1 MNFIK
6 IIALILGLTI
16 PVSCI
21 NDFTPVTDEYSDAL
35 IIEGL
40 ISDQPAGSYVKLSV
54 TYPLWKRKAP
64 KLVRGCTVS
73 ITDDSGNLYT
83 LKETSNYG
91 VYLPDYPDFRGV
103 IGREYTLR
111 VETTKEFGFLTYE
124 SEPTGMLPVPPIDSL
139 YYQKKVIEDTRPAVE
154 GCDIFLDTRDTE
166 NICQFFKWEYIE
178 TWEYHLPF
186 ESINKVCWTSINS
199 DGISIK
205 NSSGI
210 SGGAI
215 KKQPVLSINN
225 PREKLDIKYSIQVR
239 QYSLNEN
246 EFLYWDRLKNLSDQT
261 GGLYDIIPSD
271 LQNNLYCVE
280 DSRRKILGYFSVS
293 AVSTKR
299 LFIKEKFQG
308 SEIFDYGCE
317 PETIY
322 TNRPDTIPDLN
333 LNLWIIEDH
342 LDQKPPYII
351 CTRNTGCVFCEA
363 HGTSVK
369 PDFWDDDK

>member
-1 MNFIK
+1 M
-6 IIALILGLTI
+6 
-16 PVSCI
+16 
-21 NDFTPVTDEYSDAL
+21 
-35 IIEGL
+35 
-40 ISDQPAGSYVKLSV
+40 
-54 TYPLWKRKAP
+54 
-64 KLVRGCTVS
+64 
-73 ITDDSGNLYT
+73 
-83 LKETSNYG
+83 
-91 VYLPDYPDFRGV
+91 
-103 IGREYTLR
+103 
-111 VETTKEFGFLTYE
+111 
-124 SEPTGMLPVPPIDSL
+124 
-139 YYQKKVIEDTRPAVE
+139 
-154 GCDIFLDTRDTE
+154 
-166 NICQFFKWEYIE
+166 
-178 TWEYHLPF
+178 
-186 ESINKVCWTSINS
+186 
-199 DGISIK
+199 
-205 NSSGI
+205 
-210 SGGAI
+210 
-215 KKQPVLSINN
+215 
-225 PREKLDIKYSIQVR
+225 
-239 QYSLNEN
+239 NEN